1 MHEPITVE
9 VGGDPGDGTYRWQ
22 NVMFTGHLVQVSQS
36 GYTTT
41 SLYEWLDR
49 GYLVYVEEDR
59 PGSVPRRTLYPLDA
73 LDALTYPAEATPQK
87 GYTAEEVARAYPE
100 LTHEV
105 GLPLERD

>member
-1 MHEPITVE
+1 VTNQPTKAKRARSRRKVQCTLTSIPESRPI
-9 VGGDPGDGTYRWQ
+9 
-22 NVMFTGHLVQVSQS
+22 L
-36 GYTTT
+36 
-41 SLYEWLDR
+41 LDR

-105 GLPLERD
+105 GLPLERDIDFE